1 MIGFVVV
8 VVVDV
13 DDAVVAVVL
22 VVVDVVV
29 VVVVVV
35 ACSSRKQYLQGFGM
49 ATCQPLVCHQ
59 AKEAASPLSHSRY
72 IYSTVGR

>member
-22 VVVDVVV
+22 VVVD